1 MTHAEWIHHKELAG
15 HCKRK
20 PKIYRYWLHAFFCWA
35 EQKTCNELQW
45 YVCVCCRCIFT
56 TYLHLTLNPAKDS
69 PTKTRTNRF
78 MLARWGVP
86 LSIRWSRHVLWQ
98 KGLEQVIGMSVSLW
112 DDILYLVIPWQKWWM
127 YPFKNDSETLHK
139 QILWDTCS
147 MFRGNF
153 GSFFGFWMRNRKM
166 VS

>member
-1 MTHAEWIHHKELAG
+1 MPSESIIKSLLVTARENLRSIDTGYMH
-15 HCKRK
+15 
-20 PKIYRYWLHAFFCWA
+20 FFCWA

-56 TYLHLTLNPAKDS
+56 TYLQLTLNPAKDS